1 MKKLIY
7 LLLLAISWPSL
18 AARQFDI
25 EVIVFKRNIDPEQVS
40 ESWPDQQK
48 PINMK
53 GTVSLSDS
61 DQLATRGISL
71 MSPDQYQLTAQY
83 NKLKGHAG
91 FTPLAHFGWRQG
103 DLAKG
108 AAPKFRITAGRDFS
122 DQYLPDD
129 TSKAALSQREM
140 SLPETSVQAVSDSE
154 FVVTTDTPSPDLDA
168 SAPQSPLYELE
179 GKIRVY
185 VQHYLFT
192 EASLDLREPS
202 RREVIIGTEIDSEIG
217 SEIGS
222 EPVVSESIT
231 ENDLLTDNSNVQIGH
246 LQEVKKKV
254 EVEEFLKSYRFDQ
267 QRKMRSGETHYLD
280 HPLMGMVVQIRRIEE

>member
-25 EVIVFKRNIDPEQVS
+25 EIILFKRNIDPEQVS

-48 PINMK
+48 PINMS
-53 GTVSLSDS
+53 GTVSFADS
-61 DQLATRGISL
+61 SSLAAKGISV

-83 NKLKGHAG
+83 NSLKGHAG

-103 DLAKG
+103 DLAKA

-122 DQYLPDD
+122 GQYLPDG
-129 TSKAALSQREM
+129 TSKAVMRQRDI
-140 SLPETSVQAVSDSE
+140 SLAETSLQENTADDV
-154 FVVTTDTPSPDLDA
+154 VVTIDPEYAEPVA
-168 SAPQSPLYELE
+168 AAESPLYELE

-202 RREVIIGTEIDSEIG
+202 RREVIVGTEPVDGETTSDID
-217 SEIGS
+217 
-222 EPVVSESIT
+222 PLAA
-231 ENDLLTDNSNVQIGH
+231 DSNVQIGH

-280 HPLMGMVVQIRRIEE
+280 HPLMGMVIQIRRIGE